1 MRVKNE
7 TIQFLKKSI
16 RKYEPDAAIYLIGS
30 KANDNLKGGDIDI
43 LVIGRKELTGQ
54 EKRNIKLAFYKEMG
68 EQKVDI
74 ISLTNNDSSTFKE
87 LVLLDGVQIWLYVLH
102 YVPEILKIIKNAKA
116 YYDKNLSPNKSAGV

>member
-87 LVLLDGVQIWLYVLH
+87 LVLLDGVQI
-102 YVPEILKIIKNAKA
+102 
-116 YYDKNLSPNKSAGV
+116 